1 MTNDFLSDL
10 CFHCTESLSVPTD
23 RAQKQAQKEYEA
35 LEQKFIQTMGWQ
47 FVERYQRA
55 LFRVNAWE
63 DDAVFLAGLRFGVNF
78 MLTVLPY
85 SSNSTCAP

>member
-10 CFHCTESLSVPTD
+10 CFHCTESLSVPTG
-23 RAQKQAQKEYEA
+23 RAQKQAQKEYAA

-55 LFRVNAWE
+55 LFRVNAW
-63 DDAVFLAGLRFGVNF
+63 GG
-78 MLTVLPY
+78 
-85 SSNSTCAP
+85 